1 VGLPAQADPDRFGI
15 GSATGA
21 DGIGFRDA
29 AQEKFCLDISKF
41 ASLTF
46 QNYSRV
52 CVGGGSKASGS
63 AKRFLK
69 KEQRRQR
76 PVFSYLIAWGLV

>member
-1 VGLPAQADPDRFGI
+1 VRSGNGCGR
-15 GSATGA
+15 
-21 DGIGFRDA
+21 IGFRDA

-52 CVGGGSKASGS
+52 GVGGGSKASGS